1 VICSEL
7 GTEDKEQS
15 AKYKARGTKYRAL
28 DRLKTHLLRSPKF
41 KFLATLLKRENRALK
56 LNSYLVVGLLLGCFV
71 CVHAQTYRGTLRG
84 TIYDPNGA
92 VVPQTEIK
100 LTNSETAETRS
111 ITSGSEGEYS
121 FSSLRPGSYELTA
134 TASGFRVF
142 KRTIELAVNQEL
154 RFDVDLGIGLDGDG
168 VEIKEPADLQR
179 DSSSLSTIIDRSQIR
194 GLPLDGRNFFELTL
208 LVPGAV
214 PAAPGSAGSVRGDFA
229 FSVNGAREDANN
241 FLLDGVYNVDPKL
254 NTFGVRP
261 SVDAIREFQMLTST
275 YDASFG
281 RNPGAQVNVVL
292 NSGSNNVHG
301 SAFEFFRNAAL
312 DARNFFAPA
321 SEPKPKYQ
329 RNQFGGSLGGPIKSD
344 RTFFFADYE
353 GTRSREGITRVA
365 NVPTAEERAGNFSHS
380 LFGVPNDPFGPP
392 FTNGTI
398 PDFFIN
404 PIGRAIAA
412 LYPLPNRN
420 VPFQNFV
427 SSPTQRDDND
437 SFDIR
442 VDHRLNSRADLAF
455 RYSFGDRDLFEPFT
469 GPSFSVVPGYGDF
482 VKRRSQNVMAALTY
496 VVTPKFVTETRLAF
510 SRVGSSV
517 TQEASRT
524 NSSVGL
530 PTVSPNPRDVGLS
543 FITIT
548 GFSPL
553 GDEGNN
559 PQNSVTN
566 VYQVLNNASYAHGNH
581 LFRFGADLRFS
592 QQNAFRD
599 VESRGRLQFSPF
611 FQLTGNGLAD
621 LLLGFPLLTSV
632 ARVDNAQH
640 IRTQSYN
647 FFVNDSFRVRRN
659 LTLNAGLRYEYN
671 TPPVDA
677 QDRANVYDVSTG
689 SLVAVGTNGVPR
701 SGFEGDKNNF
711 APRVG
716 FAWTIGRDQST
727 VLRGGYGVYYDQSPL
742 APAEALYFNSPYFD
756 NNIFFSL
763 PGLPLTV
770 SNPFP
775 SFFPFPLPD
784 SALAIQR
791 DLRTG
796 YMQHW
801 NLNIERR
808 LWQNNVVEVAYVGS
822 KGTKLLT
829 ARDINQPAPSVL
841 PPGLPFV
848 PRPNPRF
855 DDVDLLES
863 RANSNYNA
871 LQARFEQ
878 RLSRGFSGLISYT
891 WSKSID
897 DASNF
902 FTSAG
907 DPNFPQNSYNVHA
920 ERGRSNFDVRH
931 RLSASYSYLLPF
943 GKGRRF
949 LDKSGWATTVLSG
962 WETYGIVTLQSG
974 RPFTVALLSEIDNSG
989 TGRSILGFG
998 ANDRPNVN
1006 GNPTLSNPTPERWFN
1021 TSAFVFSAPGTFGNA
1036 GRNILDGPGY
1046 QNVNASLVKNTAL
1059 TEGVTLQFRT
1069 EFFNLLNHPNFNLP
1083 DNFLGSPTFG
1093 VISSA
1098 RDPRHIQF
1106 GLKLLF

>member
-1 VICSEL
+1 MNSN
-7 GTEDKEQS
+7 
-15 AKYKARGTKYRAL
+15 YRL
-28 DRLKTHLLRSPKF
+28 PFLVSMLLTVF
-41 KFLATLLKRENRALK
+41 VTAT
-56 LNSYLVVGLLLGCFV
+56 
-71 CVHAQTYRGTLRG
+71 AQTYRGTIRG
-84 TIYDPNGA
+84 TVYDPNRAAIPGA
-92 VVPQTEIK
+92 EIK
-100 LTNSETAETRS
+100 MINTETNEERS
-111 ITSGSEGEYS
+111 VNSGDDGQYVL
-121 FSSLRPGSYELTA
+121 SSLEPGSYRINIT
-134 TASGFRVF
+134 TQGFAKLVREVN
-142 KRTIELAVNQEL
+142 LSVNQEIRLDFAMEL
-154 RFDVDLGIGLDGDG
+154 RSDEPFTVDVSSELKPDSASLGTVIDNPQ
-168 VEIKEPADLQR
+168 IK
-179 DSSSLSTIIDRSQIR
+179 
-194 GLPLDGRNFFELTL
+194 GLPLDGRNFYELTL

-261 SVDAIREFQMLTST
+261 SVDAIREFEMLTST

-281 RNPGAQVNVVL
+281 RNPGAQVNVIL
-292 NSGSNNVHG
+292 NSGSNDIHG

-312 DARNFFAPA
+312 DARNVFAP
-321 SEPKPKYQ
+321 STEPRPKYL
-329 RNQFGGSLGGPIKSD
+329 RNQFGGSLGGPIKRN

-353 GTRSREGITRVA
+353 GTRSREGITRLT
-365 NVPTAEERAGNFSHS
+365 NVPTQQERQGDFSQS
-380 LFGVPNDPFGPP
+380 LFGVPINPFTGQP
-392 FTNGTI
+392 FTNGRI
-398 PDFFIN
+398 PDPFIN
-404 PIGRAIAA
+404 AVGRAIAA
-412 LYPLPNRN
+412 IYPLPNRN

-437 SFDIR
+437 SFDVR
-442 VDHRLNSRADLAF
+442 VDHRLTDRTDLAF

-469 GPSFSVVPGYGDF
+469 GPSFSAIPGFGDT
-482 VKRRSQNVMAALTY
+482 VKRRSQNAMGAVTL
-496 VVTPKFVTETRLAF
+496 VLTPKLVNETRLAF
-510 SRVGSSV
+510 SRVASSV
-517 TQEASRT
+517 TQQASVV
-524 NSSVGL
+524 NSQVGL
-530 PTVSPNPRDVGLS
+530 PTSSPRARDAGLS

-566 VYQVLNNASYAHGNH
+566 VYQVLNNTSYAHGEH
-581 LFRFGADLRFS
+581 LIKFGADLRFS

-611 FQLTGNGLAD
+611 GQITGNALGD

-632 ARVDNAQH
+632 AQVDNPQH

-647 FFVNDSFRVRRN
+647 FFINDSFRIRRN
-659 LTLNAGLRYEYN
+659 LTLTGGLRYEFN

-677 QDRANVYDVSTG
+677 QDRANVYDVTTG
-689 SLVAVGTNGVPR
+689 TLVAVGTNGVPR
-701 SGFEGDKNNF
+701 SGFEADKNNF

-716 FAWTIGRDQST
+716 FAWTLGEDGRT
-727 VLRGGYGVYYDQSPL
+727 VLRGGYGVYYDQAPF

-763 PGLPLTV
+763 PGLPLTLN
-770 SNPFP
+770 NPFP

-801 NLNIERR
+801 NV
-808 LWQNNVVEVAYVGS
+808 NVQRELGSKSVLEVAYVGS

-829 ARDINQPAPSVL
+829 ARDINQPQPRPL

-855 DDVDLLES
+855 DDIDLLES
-863 RANSNYNA
+863 RGNSNYNA
-871 LQARFEQ
+871 LQARFQQ
-878 RLSRGFSGLISYT
+878 RLSRGLSALASYT

-902 FTSAG
+902 FSSAG
-907 DPNFPQNSYNVHA
+907 DPNFPQNSYNVSA

-931 RLSASYSYLLPF
+931 RLSVSYSYLLPF
-943 GKGRRF
+943 GRNRQF
-949 LDKSGWATTVLSG
+949 LSHSGWVTTVLTG
-962 WETYGIVTLQSG
+962 WETFGIVTLQSG
-974 RPFTVALLSEIDNSG
+974 RPFTVALLPEIDNSG

-998 ANDRPNVN
+998 ANDRPNVVGN
-1006 GNPTLSNPTPERWFN
+1006 PNLGNPTPARWFN
-1021 TSAFVFSAPGTFGNA
+1021 PAAFAFPAPGTFGNA

-1059 TEGVTLQFRT
+1059 SERMNLQFRA
-1069 EFFNLLNHPNFNLP
+1069 EFFNLFNHPNFNLP

-1098 RDPRHIQF
+1098 REPRHIQF

>member
-1 VICSEL
+1 M
-7 GTEDKEQS
+7 T
-15 AKYKARGTKYRAL
+15 
-28 DRLKTHLLRSPKF
+28 F
-41 KFLATLLKRENRALK
+41 
-56 LNSYLVVGLLLGCFV
+56 VVSTN
-71 CVHAQTYRGTLRG
+71 AQTYRGTIRG
-84 TIYDPNGA
+84 TVVDSNKAVIVGA
-92 VVPQTEIK
+92 EIK
-100 LTNSETAETRS
+100 LISTETGETRS
-111 ITSGSEGEYS
+111 VRSDEDGGYTISSIRPGLYTLETVAQGFNKSVVDRFSVGVNEEIRFDIEMAISANVVINDFGSGSPLNTESG
-121 FSSLRPGSYELTA
+121 SLRTL
-134 TASGFRVF
+134 
-142 KRTIELAVNQEL
+142 IEN
-154 RFDVDLGIGLDGDG
+154 
-168 VEIKEPADLQR
+168 K
-179 DSSSLSTIIDRSQIR
+179 QIT
-194 GLPLDGRNFFELTL
+194 GLPLDGRNFYELSL
-208 LVPGAV
+208 LVPGAA
-214 PAAPGSAGSVRGDFA
+214 PPAPGSAGSVRGDFA

-241 FLLDGVYNVDPKL
+241 FLLDGVYNIDPKL

-261 SVDAIREFQMLTST
+261 SVDAIREFEMLTSS

-281 RNPGAQVNVVL
+281 RNPGAQVNVVM
-292 NSGSNNVHG
+292 NSGGNYVHG
-301 SAFEFFRNAAL
+301 TAFEFLRNAAL
-312 DARNFFAPA
+312 DARNVFAPS
-321 SEPKPKYQ
+321 SEPKPKYI
-329 RNQFGGSLGGPIKSD
+329 RNQFGGSIGGPIKRD

-353 GTRSREGITRVA
+353 GTRSREGITRLT
-365 NVPTAEERAGNFSHS
+365 NVPTLEERRGNFSHS
-380 LFGVPNDPFGPP
+380 FFGVPINP
-392 FTNGTI
+392 FTGQPFQNGVI
-398 PDFFIN
+398 PDFFIH
-404 PIGRAIAA
+404 PVGRAIAA

-427 SSPTQRDDND
+427 SSPVLQDDND
-437 SFDIR
+437 SFDVRI
-442 VDHRLNSRADLAF
+442 DHDLTDRAQLAF

-469 GPSFSVVPGYGDF
+469 GLSFSAVPGFGDT
-482 VKRRSQNVMAALTY
+482 VKRRSQNAMAAFTY
-496 VVTPKFVTETRLAF
+496 TLSPRLINETRLAF
-510 SRVGSSV
+510 SRVASSV
-517 TQEASRT
+517 TQEASVL
-524 NSSVGL
+524 NSQVGL
-530 PTVSPNPRDVGLS
+530 PTISPQVRDLGLS
-543 FITIT
+543 FITVT

-566 VYQVLNNASYAHGNH
+566 VYQVLDNVSYVQGHH
-581 LFRFGADLRFS
+581 VLKFGADIRVT

-611 FQLTGNGLAD
+611 GQITGNALGD
-621 LLLGFPLLTSV
+621 LLIGFPFLTSV

-647 FFVNDSFRVRRN
+647 FFVNDSWRVRSD
-659 LTLNAGLRYEYN
+659 LTLTAGLRYEYN

-677 QDRANVYDVSTG
+677 DDRANVYDVNTG
-689 SLVAVGTNGVPR
+689 TLVPVGTNGVPR
-701 SGFEGDKNNF
+701 SGFHADKNNF

-716 FAWTIGRDQST
+716 FAWTIGDDQKT

-742 APAEALYFNSPYFD
+742 APAEALYFNAPYFD
-756 NNIFFSL
+756 NNLFFSL
-763 PGLPLTV
+763 PGLPLTLT
-770 SNPFP
+770 NPFP

-801 NLNIERR
+801 NFNLQRQFGSDN
-808 LWQNNVVEVAYVGS
+808 LLEVAYVGS

-829 ARDINQPAPSVL
+829 ARDINQPQPSVL

-855 DDVDLLES
+855 DDIDLLES

-871 LQARFEQ
+871 LQAKFQR
-878 RLSRGFSGLISYT
+878 RLSRGLSALASYT

-907 DPNFPQNSYNVHA
+907 DPNFPQNSYNVRA
-920 ERGRSNFDVRH
+920 ERGRSNFDVRQ
-931 RLSASYSYLLPF
+931 RLSVSYSYLLPF
-943 GKGRRF
+943 GEGRQY
-949 LDKSGWATTVLSG
+949 LAKDGWMTKVLTG
-962 WETYGIVTLQSG
+962 WETFGIVTLQTG

-998 ANDRPNVN
+998 ANDRPNVV
-1006 GNPTLSNPTPERWFN
+1006 GNPELSNSTPDRWFN
-1021 TSAFVFSAPGTFGNA
+1021 PAAFAFPAPGTFGNA

-1046 QNVNASLVKNTAL
+1046 QNVNASLVKNTHL
-1059 TEGVTLQFRT
+1059 TEQVNLQFRA
-1069 EFFNLLNHPNFNLP
+1069 EFFNLFNHPNFNLP

-1098 RDPRHIQF
+1098 REPRHIQF